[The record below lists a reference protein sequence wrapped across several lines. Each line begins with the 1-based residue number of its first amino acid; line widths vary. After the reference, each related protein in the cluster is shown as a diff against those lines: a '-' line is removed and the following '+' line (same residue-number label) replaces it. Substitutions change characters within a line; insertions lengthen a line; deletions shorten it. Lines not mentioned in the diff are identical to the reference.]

1 MAHFLITLGLIFLGF
16 VLGGLIQSVFG
27 KLEDHTSPLLGEN
40 APNSLNFIVE
50 TLYLALIFSVP
61 LSGNIPLF
69 IVIIAFFL
77 YALYGEFGRSK
88 LKPRKPEDKV
98 VTKWFSGYP

>member
-27 KLEDHTSPLLGEN
+27 KLEDHNFSLLEKG
-40 APNSLNFIVE
+40 APNTLNFIIE
-50 TLYLALIFSVP
+50 TMYLALVFSIP

-77 YALYGEFGRSK
+77 YALYGAFGREK